1 MKKAF
6 ILIESISAI
15 TIISLIFIGIFYYYT
30 QLYKNYENLNIFER
44 LYKLQEELYE
54 KPIFKTIILQTS
66 ALKPIVL
73 QEQFVNDVV
82 YFNFK
87 NYTFK
92 IKIIAFILK
101 NEQSFYTF

>member
-15 TIISLIFIGIFYYYT
+15 TIISLILIGIFYYYI

-73 QEQFVNDVV
+73 QEQFVNDGIFQFQKL
-82 YFNFK
+82 YFQDQNYSIYFK
-87 NYTFK
+87 
-92 IKIIAFILK
+92 
-101 NEQSFYTF
+101 E

>member
-15 TIISLIFIGIFYYYT
+15 TIISLIFIGIFYHYT

-66 ALKPIVL
+66 VLKPIVL
-73 QEQFVNDVV
+73 QEQFINDGIFQFQKLYFQDQNYSV
-82 YFNFK
+82 YFK
-87 NYTFK
+87 
-92 IKIIAFILK
+92 
-101 NEQSFYTF
+101 E

>member
-6 ILIESISAI
+6 ILIESISVI
-15 TIISLIFIGIFYYYT
+15 TIISLIFIGIFYYYI

-73 QEQFVNDVV
+73 QEQFVNDGIFQFQKLYFQDQNYSV
-82 YFNFK
+82 YFK
-87 NYTFK
+87 
-92 IKIIAFILK
+92 
-101 NEQSFYTF
+101 E

>member
-15 TIISLIFIGIFYYYT
+15 MIISLIFIGIFYYYT

-73 QEQFVNDVV
+73 QEQFVNDGIFQFQKLYFQDQNYSV
-82 YFNFK
+82 YFK
-87 NYTFK
+87 
-92 IKIIAFILK
+92 
-101 NEQSFYTF
+101 E

>member
-15 TIISLIFIGIFYYYT
+15 TIISLIFIGIFYHYT

-73 QEQFVNDVV
+73 QEQFINDGIFQFQKLYFQDQNYSV
-82 YFNFK
+82 YF
-87 NYTFK
+87 
-92 IKIIAFILK
+92 
-101 NEQSFYTF
+101 

>member
-1 MKKAF
+1 MLAALNEKGF
-6 ILIESISAI
+6 LILIESISAI
-15 TIISLIFIGIFYYYT
+15 TIISLIFIGIFYYYI

-73 QEQFVNDVV
+73 QEQFVNDGIFQFQKLYFQDQNYSV
-82 YFNFK
+82 YFK
-87 NYTFK
+87 
-92 IKIIAFILK
+92 
-101 NEQSFYTF
+101 E

>member
-15 TIISLIFIGIFYYYT
+15 TIISLIFIGIFYYYI

-44 LYKLQEELYE
+44 LYKLQEELYK

-73 QEQFVNDVV
+73 QEQFVNDGIFQFQKLYFQDQNYSV
-82 YFNFK
+82 YFK
-87 NYTFK
+87 
-92 IKIIAFILK
+92 
-101 NEQSFYTF
+101 E

>member
-15 TIISLIFIGIFYYYT
+15 TIISLIFIGIFYYYI
-30 QLYKNYENLNIFER
+30 QLYKNYENLNIFKR

-73 QEQFVNDVV
+73 QEQFVNDGIFQFQKLYFQDQNYSV
-82 YFNFK
+82 YF
-87 NYTFK
+87 
-92 IKIIAFILK
+92 
-101 NEQSFYTF
+101 

>member
-15 TIISLIFIGIFYYYT
+15 TILSLIFIGIFYHYT

-73 QEQFVNDVV
+73 QEQFINDGIFQFQKLYFQDQNYSV
-82 YFNFK
+82 YFK
-87 NYTFK
+87 
-92 IKIIAFILK
+92 
-101 NEQSFYTF
+101 E

>member
-15 TIISLIFIGIFYYYT
+15 TIISLIFIGIFYYYI

-54 KPIFKTIILQTS
+54 KSIFKTIILQTS

-73 QEQFVNDVV
+73 QEQFVNDGIFQFQKLYFQDQNYSV
-82 YFNFK
+82 YFK
-87 NYTFK
+87 
-92 IKIIAFILK
+92 
-101 NEQSFYTF
+101 E

>member
-15 TIISLIFIGIFYYYT
+15 TIISLIFIGIFYYYI
-30 QLYKNYENLNIFER
+30 QLYKNYENLNIFKR
-44 LYKLQEELYE
+44 FYKLQEELYE

-73 QEQFVNDVV
+73 QEQFVNDGIFQFQKLYFQDQNYSV
-82 YFNFK
+82 YFK
-87 NYTFK
+87 
-92 IKIIAFILK
+92 
-101 NEQSFYTF
+101 E

>member
-15 TIISLIFIGIFYYYT
+15 TIISLIFIGIFYYYI
-30 QLYKNYENLNIFER
+30 QLYKNYENLNIFKR

-66 ALKPIVL
+66 ALKPIIL
-73 QEQFVNDVV
+73 QEQFVNDGIFQFQKLYFQDQNYSV
-82 YFNFK
+82 YFK
-87 NYTFK
+87 K
-92 IKIIAFILK
+92 
-101 NEQSFYTF
+101 

>member
-15 TIISLIFIGIFYYYT
+15 MVISLIFIGIFYYYT

-73 QEQFVNDVV
+73 QEQFVNDGIFQFQKLYFQDQNYSV
-82 YFNFK
+82 YFK
-87 NYTFK
+87 
-92 IKIIAFILK
+92 
-101 NEQSFYTF
+101 E

>member
-54 KPIFKTIILQTS
+54 KPIFKTIIFQTS

-73 QEQFVNDVV
+73 QEQFVNDGIFQFQKL
-82 YFNFK
+82 YFQDQNYSIYFK
-87 NYTFK
+87 
-92 IKIIAFILK
+92 
-101 NEQSFYTF
+101 E

>member
-1 MKKAF
+1 MLAALNEKGF

-15 TIISLIFIGIFYYYT
+15 TIISLIFIGIFYYYI

-73 QEQFVNDVV
+73 QEQFVNDGIFQFQKLYFQDQNYSV
-82 YFNFK
+82 YFK
-87 NYTFK
+87 
-92 IKIIAFILK
+92 
-101 NEQSFYTF
+101 E

>member
-15 TIISLIFIGIFYYYT
+15 TIISLIFIGIFYHYT

-73 QEQFVNDVV
+73 QEQFVNDGIFQFQKLYFQDQNYSV
-82 YFNFK
+82 YFK
-87 NYTFK
+87 
-92 IKIIAFILK
+92 
-101 NEQSFYTF
+101 E

>member
-6 ILIESISAI
+6 IFIESISAI

-73 QEQFVNDVV
+73 QEQFVNDGIFQFQKLYFQDQNYSV
-82 YFNFK
+82 YFK
-87 NYTFK
+87 
-92 IKIIAFILK
+92 
-101 NEQSFYTF
+101 E

>member
-15 TIISLIFIGIFYYYT
+15 MIISLIFIGIFYYYT

-44 LYKLQEELYE
+44 LYKLQKELYE
-54 KPIFKTIILQTS
+54 KPIFKTIIFQTS

-73 QEQFVNDVV
+73 QEQFVNDGIFQFQKLYFQDQNYSV
-82 YFNFK
+82 YFK
-87 NYTFK
+87 
-92 IKIIAFILK
+92 
-101 NEQSFYTF
+101 E

>member
-15 TIISLIFIGIFYYYT
+15 TIISLIFIGIFYYYI
-30 QLYKNYENLNIFER
+30 QLYKNYENLNIFKR
-44 LYKLQEELYE
+44 LYKLREELYE

-73 QEQFVNDVV
+73 QEQFVNDGIFQFQKLYFQDQNYSV
-82 YFNFK
+82 YFK
-87 NYTFK
+87 
-92 IKIIAFILK
+92 
-101 NEQSFYTF
+101 E

>member
-73 QEQFVNDVV
+73 QEQVVNDGIFQFQKLYFQDQNYSV
-82 YFNFK
+82 YFK
-87 NYTFK
+87 
-92 IKIIAFILK
+92 
-101 NEQSFYTF
+101 E

>member
-15 TIISLIFIGIFYYYT
+15 TIISLIFIGIFYYYI

-44 LYKLQEELYE
+44 PYKLQEELYE

-73 QEQFVNDVV
+73 QEQFVNDGIFQFQKLYFQDQNYSV
-82 YFNFK
+82 YFK
-87 NYTFK
+87 
-92 IKIIAFILK
+92 
-101 NEQSFYTF
+101 E

>member
-15 TIISLIFIGIFYYYT
+15 TIISLIFIGIFYYYI

-54 KPIFKTIILQTS
+54 KPIFKAIILQTS

-73 QEQFVNDVV
+73 QEQFVNDGIFQFQKLYFQDQNYSV
-82 YFNFK
+82 YFK
-87 NYTFK
+87 
-92 IKIIAFILK
+92 
-101 NEQSFYTF
+101 E

>member
-15 TIISLIFIGIFYYYT
+15 MIISLIFIGIFYYYT

-54 KPIFKTIILQTS
+54 KPIFKTIIFQTS

-73 QEQFVNDVV
+73 QEQFVNDGIFQFQKL
-82 YFNFK
+82 YFQDQ
-87 NYTFK
+87 NY
-92 IKIIAFILK
+92 
-101 NEQSFYTF
+101 SFYFKE

>member
-1 MKKAF
+1 MKKTF

-30 QLYKNYENLNIFER
+30 QLYKNYENLNIFKR

-54 KPIFKTIILQTS
+54 KPIVKTIILQTS

-73 QEQFVNDVV
+73 QEQFVNDGIFQFQKLYFQDQNYSV
-82 YFNFK
+82 YFK
-87 NYTFK
+87 
-92 IKIIAFILK
+92 
-101 NEQSFYTF
+101 E

>member
-15 TIISLIFIGIFYYYT
+15 TIISLIFIGIFYYYI

-44 LYKLQEELYE
+44 LYKFQEELYE

-73 QEQFVNDVV
+73 QEQFVNDGIFQFQKLYFQDQNYSV
-82 YFNFK
+82 YFK
-87 NYTFK
+87 
-92 IKIIAFILK
+92 
-101 NEQSFYTF
+101 E

>member
-73 QEQFVNDVV
+73 QEQFVNDGIFQFQKLYFQDQNYSV
-82 YFNFK
+82 Y
-87 NYTFK
+87 
-92 IKIIAFILK
+92 LK
-101 NEQSFYTF
+101 E

>member
-15 TIISLIFIGIFYYYT
+15 MIISLIFIGIFYYYT

-44 LYKLQEELYE
+44 LYKLQEKLYE

-66 ALKPIVL
+66 ILKPIII
-73 QEQFVNDVV
+73 QEQFVSDDVFKFQKLYLQDQNYSI
-82 YFNFK
+82 YFR
-87 NYTFK
+87 
-92 IKIIAFILK
+92 
-101 NEQSFYTF
+101 E

>member
-30 QLYKNYENLNIFER
+30 QLYKNYANLNIFER

-73 QEQFVNDVV
+73 QEQFVNDGIFQFQKLYFQDQNYSV
-82 YFNFK
+82 YF
-87 NYTFK
+87 
-92 IKIIAFILK
+92 
-101 NEQSFYTF
+101 

>member
-15 TIISLIFIGIFYYYT
+15 TIISLIFIGIFYYHI

-73 QEQFVNDVV
+73 QEQFVNDGIFQFQKLYFQDQNYSV
-82 YFNFK
+82 YFK
-87 NYTFK
+87 
-92 IKIIAFILK
+92 
-101 NEQSFYTF
+101 E

>member
-30 QLYKNYENLNIFER
+30 QLYENYENLNIFER

-54 KPIFKTIILQTS
+54 KPIFKTIVLQTS

-73 QEQFVNDVV
+73 QEQFVNDGIFQFQKLYFQDQNYSV
-82 YFNFK
+82 YFK
-87 NYTFK
+87 
-92 IKIIAFILK
+92 
-101 NEQSFYTF
+101 E

>member
-73 QEQFVNDVV
+73 QEQLVNDGIFQFQKLYFQDQNYSV
-82 YFNFK
+82 YFK
-87 NYTFK
+87 
-92 IKIIAFILK
+92 
-101 NEQSFYTF
+101 E

>member
-44 LYKLQEELYE
+44 LYKLQEELYG

-73 QEQFVNDVV
+73 QEQFVNDGIFQFQKLYFQDQNYSV
-82 YFNFK
+82 YFK
-87 NYTFK
+87 
-92 IKIIAFILK
+92 
-101 NEQSFYTF
+101 E

>member
-15 TIISLIFIGIFYYYT
+15 TIISLIFIGIFYYYI
-30 QLYKNYENLNIFER
+30 QLYKNYENLNIFKR

-73 QEQFVNDVV
+73 QEQFVNDGIFQFQKLYFQDQNYSV
-82 YFNFK
+82 YFK
-87 NYTFK
+87 
-92 IKIIAFILK
+92 
-101 NEQSFYTF
+101 